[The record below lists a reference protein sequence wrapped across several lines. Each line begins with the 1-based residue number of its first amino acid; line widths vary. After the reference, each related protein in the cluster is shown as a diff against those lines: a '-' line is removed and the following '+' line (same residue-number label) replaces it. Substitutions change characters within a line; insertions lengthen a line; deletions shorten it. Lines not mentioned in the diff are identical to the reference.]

1 MHFRLQALEVCNGEL
16 RDLLMPLGHPVTMP
30 EVCVH
35 PVLSVYV
42 KNSTEDVADTFSKSL
57 SLTVHANT
65 MKTVAATA
73 MISKGSRAGHRVKL
87 RMEKRDAT
95 DNTIVASEVIFVD
108 LAAHVC
114 QQAGHVARGLP
125 RVCRCLPHA
134 RSVHRCVAVWLW
146 LDLVEALHARRR
158 RRVQVQKLHAHSSSV
173 LLRLRNLLQDQILF
187 F

>member
-1 MHFRLQALEVCNGEL
+1 MLRLFSDVFDRARELEDNGSEMHFRLQELEVCNGEL

-35 PVLSVYV
+35 PVLCVYV
-42 KNSTEDVADTFSKSL
+42 KNSTEDVADTFSNSL
-57 SLTVHANT
+57 SLIVHANT

-108 LAAHVC
+108 
-114 QQAGHVARGLP
+114 RGS
-125 RVCRCLPHA
+125 RVSTS
-134 RSVHRCVAVWLW
+134 RSCGSRPASG
-146 LDLVEALHARRR
+146 A
-158 RRVQVQKLHAHSSSV
+158 
-173 LLRLRNLLQDQILF
+173 
-187 F
+187 